1 MLIECPLCGSKNAD
15 LHLRLKDYF
24 LSKEDFEIYQCQSCG
39 LLYTWPHFND
49 DDIKKYYN
57 SDNYLSYNDNGKGMI
72 PYIYNAVKR
81 VNIASKFRIA
91 TDGTQGRRLLDF
103 GCGVGD
109 FLCFAQR
116 RGYDVMG
123 SDVCFDVCQR
133 ASEKIRKP
141 VVGPEDIFA
150 LPDKSF
156 DIITMWHVLE
166 HVSNLKMLAGQ
177 IDRLLANGG
186 RLVVALPNYQSYDAQ
201 HYKDKWAAYD
211 VPRHQS
217 HFNQKSLRKVFA
229 GTELQFIGV
238 HPLKWDAYYI
248 SIVSEGYAEHRN
260 AFVKGV
266 LNGFKSNCN
275 ARRNG
280 QYSSLVYIFEKE

>member
-1 MLIECPLCGSKNAD
+1 MLIECPLCGSKVAI
-15 LHLRLKDYF
+15 LHLKLKDYF

-39 LLYTWPHFND
+39 LLYTWPHLD
-49 DDIKKYYN
+49 DVTIERYYN
-57 SDNYLSYNDNGKGMI
+57 SDNYLSYNENGKGMI
-72 PYIYNAVKR
+72 PFIYNVVKR
-81 VNIASKFRIA
+81 INIANKFRIA
-91 TDGTQGRRLLDF
+91 TEDSQGRRLLDF

-116 RGYDVMG
+116 HGYDVMG
-123 SDVCFDVCQR
+123 SDVCSNVCLC

-166 HVSNLKMLAGQ
+166 HVSNLRRLAEQ
-177 IDRLLANGG
+177 INRLLARNG
-186 RLVVALPNYQSYDAQ
+186 RLVVALPNYQSYDAL

-217 HFNQKSLRKVFA
+217 HFDQKSLKEVFA
-229 GTELQFIGV
+229 ETELQVVGV

-248 SIVSEGYAEHRN
+248 SIVSEGYAGHHN
-260 AFVKGV
+260 AFVKGI

-275 ARRNG
+275 ARKNG
-280 QYSSLVYIFEKE
+280 QYSSLIYIFEKE